1 MPTFTMNEKERAFN
15 LFYKELMSRQT
26 LQEFMKWYDVSVDD
40 RTIEDD
46 SIYNNLFYISDSKI
60 TAKSDLVKF
69 MTDNDY
75 QTIKTIRFWIF
86 SNDEHSLL
94 IEGGINMTIETPLL
108 PELRLSDD
116 IKYEYPKE
124 ELNTYRRYHKYFDW
138 HQDMTAVVSSLD
150 DAVLLLVD
158 TIEKLLEQSAWMRRF
173 KHGTSASFI

>member
-1 MPTFTMNEKERAFN
+1 MPTFTMNEKESAFS
-15 LFYKELMSRQT
+15 LFHRELTSRPT
-26 LQEFMKWYDVSVDD
+26 LQEFMKCYDVSVED

-60 TAKSDLVKF
+60 TAKSDLVRF

-75 QTIKTIRFWIF
+75 QMIKTIRFWIF

-108 PELRLSDD
+108 PELNLYGGL
-116 IKYEYPKE
+116 KFEYPKE
-124 ELNTYRRYHKYFDW
+124 ELNTYRRHHKYFDW

-158 TIEKLLEQSAWMRRF
+158 TIEKLCEQSAWMRRF
-173 KHGTSASFI
+173 KHGASTSFI